1 MIYAVC
7 AIAGCRIFSFAF
19 AFILALVGQCP
30 WMHIKMFMY
39 ILYCNYTAKEKKLT
53 VEQNWTEM
61 ANSEIKLHGRVWVWV
76 ILNAQTV
83 FFLSCECDVNKKR
96 GNHFAH
102 LQPHSVSSS
111 GACVCMFAFVC
122 LLVYGSMR
130 ACMSSSTHM
139 QYAFSKHT
147 SEQRIAPQR
156 LMLMKINRPTVV
168 QIALF
173 PPFHLYDFVSVFLVG
188 YFARATNLISLSQ
201 IGYFPHT

>member
-1 MIYAVC
+1 MLFVPLLAVAFSLSHWRSFSHSSGNVLEC
-7 AIAGCRIFSFAF
+7 TSKCSCTFYIAITQRR
-19 AFILALVGQCP
+19 
-30 WMHIKMFMY
+30 
-39 ILYCNYTAKEKKLT
+39 KKTDRRTKL
-53 VEQNWTEM
+53 NWNGKQWNKIAWASVSVSDIECT
-61 ANSEIKLHGRVWVWV
+61 NG
-76 ILNAQTV
+76 
-83 FFLSCECDVNKKR
+83 FFLSCGCDVNKKR

-111 GACVCMFAFVC
+111 GACVCMYAFVC